1 MFILEILFLIVISI
15 ISIPVFIILV
25 QTILFSFSTKKVKHD
40 KNIIPD
46 DIKTVLLMPAHN
58 ESLVI
63 EKTLLSIQSQL
74 SDKVSLL
81 VIADNCS
88 DDTAAIAKKFD
99 ANVLERTD
107 KIQRGK
113 GFALDF
119 GIQFL
124 KRHAPAPDVVI
135 IIDADCILSE
145 NCVSTLIYECI
156 RYKRPIQSLYLME
169 SQGPKTRI
177 AEFAWRIKNFVR
189 PWGWSRIGGPCQLM
203 GSGMAFPWCV
213 IESSDL
219 ANGNI
224 VEDMKL
230 GIELTKKR
238 SAPKFCINAQV
249 TSYFPTSNEGIDS
262 QRTRWEHGHLATI
275 INEVPSLLK
284 LSFCSLNY
292 QTLLLALD
300 LLVPPL
306 SLLLLLSILCGLSGI
321 CVGVVFSFS
330 NLILLSLALLA
341 SFMLFFLLAWFHQGK
356 DLIDIKMCY
365 SLFLYIFKKIP
376 LYVKF
381 IVNKQVDWVRSKRD

>member
-1 MFILEILFLIVISI
+1 MSIFEILFLIVIAI
-15 ISIPVFIILV
+15 ILVPVFIVLM
-25 QTILFSFSTKKVKHD
+25 QTILFSFSSRKVKYSED
-40 KNIIPD
+40 IIPS

-58 ESLVI
+58 EAFVI
-63 EKTLLSIQSQL
+63 EKTLSSIAPQL
-74 SDKVSLL
+74 SEQISLL

-88 DDTAAIAKKFD
+88 DDTANIARGFNV
-99 ANVLERTD
+99 NVLERTNE
-107 KIQRGK
+107 IERGK

-119 GIQFL
+119 GIQYL
-124 KRHAPAPDVVI
+124 KKQAPDIVI

-145 NCVSTLIYECI
+145 NCVRTLIGECL
-156 RYKRPIQSLYLME
+156 RYKRPIQSLYLMK
-169 SQGPKTRI
+169 SLSLKTRI

-203 GSGMAFPWCV
+203 GSGMAFPWSA

-230 GIELTKKR
+230 GIELTKKNN
-238 SAPKFCINAQV
+238 APKFCINAQV

-275 INEVPSLLK
+275 INEVPGLLA
-284 LSFCSLNY
+284 SSCRTLNY
-292 QTLLLALD
+292 QSFLLALD

-306 SLLLLLSILCGLSGI
+306 SLLLILSIFCSLVGI
-321 CVGVVFSFS
+321 CVGVVFLFS
-330 NLILLSLALLA
+330 KLIILSLSLLIF
-341 SFMLFFLLAWFHQGK
+341 FMLFFILAWFHQGK
-356 DLIDIKMCY
+356 DIIDIKMSY

-376 LYVKF
+376 LYIKF
-381 IVNKQVDWVRSKRD
+381 IINKQVDWVRSKRD